1 MLKPVRGVT
10 LIELIAGIVVLAI
23 SLTLITSVLGPLSI
37 KSADPWHQVRAA
49 ELGHSLMNEILG
61 KSFDEHSNRSGSL
74 WRCGEAGAPDDC
86 TEQVNFGPDCLT
98 GGSTCPGGPF
108 EQRSQFDDVDDFHD
122 LNLSGN
128 QISNIFGN
136 DPRMIDIYRS
146 YQLQISVS
154 YDNAL
159 TKRIL
164 ISVTT
169 PTGDVIEFSALKG
182 NW

>member
-23 SLTLITSVLGPLSI
+23 SLSLITSVLGPLSI

-49 ELGHSLMNEILG
+49 ELGHSLMNEIMG
-61 KSFDEHSNRSGSL
+61 KSFDEYSNRSGSL
-74 WRCGEAGAPDDC
+74 LRCNESGATAC
-86 TEQVNFGPDCLT
+86 TAAADFGPDCLN

-108 EQRSQFDDVDDFHD
+108 EQRSQFDDVDDFHAM
-122 LNLSGN
+122 NLSGN

-136 DPRMIDIYRS
+136 DPRMVDIYRS

-169 PTGDVIEFSALKG
+169 PTGDLIEFSALKG